1 MQKHEVEMMQWTGA
15 VLALVLGLCVS
26 FTLGGY
32 PPLPFPA
39 GIIHGCMAAVR
50 DPLLFWGA
58 VPGAALAAEVAWA
71 CHEYL
76 FNGFEGYRYAKFIR
90 GTKMENRHQLSSR
103 ITRHNNSYRKLAV
116 KHGDAPRA
124 PVAVCGVEMPTDLE
138 TQNLIIVGAPGT
150 GKSQAI
156 NGLVASALRRDDRM
170 VVVDPNGSL
179 MSRFYLPGD
188 VVINPYD
195 ARCVGWSL
203 FNEVDHGFDFERLAH
218 SAIPPQ
224 NGDQAE
230 EWAGY
235 ARAVLADT
243 MNKLDQDDMRDM
255 VTLTDLLVRE
265 QRPVLQ
271 KYLEDTDS
279 VGFFAK
285 DADRATASIIF
296 TLNKY
301 IRPLRRI
308 PDGDFSIRRWMS
320 DANGGNIWLTWREDQ
335 RTALGPTIPVWLDL
349 IYAMILSEA
358 PTFDRRLWVYKDEL
372 ASLGR
377 LYSFEAAVSKGR
389 KHGLCVVGGVQD
401 LVQMDMQ
408 LGELPA
414 KAVLSCFRSL
424 LAMGGANALT
434 TKRMA
439 EMIGTHEVERHPI
452 GVQGQWRINTR
463 ERRRESEHVVTS
475 SQISNLPDLNGYLK
489 YGKDWPLAKIRF
501 GVRDYPVRV
510 PAYIEAPLGEVLPSI
525 ALPAPVN
532 PAPAPQGEPGATAII
547 IGAAHPSTQS

>member
-1 MQKHEVEMMQWTGA
+1 MQKHEIVMMQWTGA
-15 VLALVLGLCVS
+15 VFALALGLCVS
-26 FTLGGY
+26 FTLAGH
-32 PPLPFPA
+32 PPFPFPA
-39 GIIHGCMAAVR
+39 GVINGFKAAVHA
-50 DPLLFWGA
+50 PQLFWGA
-58 VPGAALAAEVAWA
+58 VPGVGLAVGAAWV

-76 FNGFEGYRYAKFIR
+76 FSGFEGYRYARFIR

-103 ITRHNNSYRKLAV
+103 IARHNNQYRKQAV

-308 PDGDFSIRRWMS
+308 PDGDFSIRRWMC
-320 DANGGNIWLTWREDQ
+320 DNNGGNIWLTWREDQ

-424 LAMGGANALT
+424 IAMGGANALT

-452 GVQGQWRINTR
+452 GVQGQWGLNTR

-501 GVRDYPVRV
+501 DVRDFPVRV
-510 PAYIEAPLGEVLPSI
+510 PSYIEAPPSELLPPI
-525 ALPAPVN
+525 A
-532 PAPAPQGEPGATAII
+532 GTRTA
-547 IGAAHPSTQS
+547 

>member
-1 MQKHEVEMMQWTGA
+1 MQKHEIVMMQWTGA

-26 FTLGGY
+26 FTLAGY

-39 GIIHGCMAAVR
+39 GIIHGFTAAVH
-50 DPLLFWGA
+50 DPLLFWGV
-58 VPGAALAAEVAWA
+58 VPGAVLAAGAAWA
-71 CHEYL
+71 YHEYL

-103 ITRHNNSYRKLAV
+103 IARHNNQYRKQAV
-116 KHGDAPRA
+116 KHGDAPRV

-138 TQNLIIVGAPGT
+138 TQNLIVVGAPGS

-156 NGLVASALRRDDRM
+156 NGLIASALRRDDRM

-188 VVINPYD
+188 IVINPYD

-235 ARAVLADT
+235 ARALLADT
-243 MNKLDQDDMRDM
+243 MNKLAVDDMRDM

-308 PDGDFSIRRWMS
+308 PDGDFSIRRWMG
-320 DANGGNIWLTWREDQ
+320 DENAGNIWITWREDQ

-358 PTFDRRLWVYKDEL
+358 PTFDRRLWVFKNEL

-389 KHGLCVVGGVQD
+389 KHGLCVVGDLQD
-401 LVQMDMQ
+401 LVQLHQQ
-408 LGELPA
+408 LGDLPA
-414 KAVLSCFRSL
+414 KATLSCFRSL
-424 LAMGGANALT
+424 LALGGANALT
-434 TKRMA
+434 TKSVA
-439 EMIGTHEVERHPI
+439 EMIGWHEVERHPI

-463 ERRRESEHVVTS
+463 ERKRDPELVVTS
-475 SQISNLPDLNGYLK
+475 SQLSNLPDLNGYLK

-501 GVRDYPVRV
+501 GARDYPVRV
-510 PAYIEAPLGEVLPSI
+510 PAYIEATPCEVFPSI
-525 ALPAPVN
+525 AVPAPVN
-532 PAPAPQGEPGATAII
+532 RAPAPQGEPGAAAII
-547 IGAAHPSTQS
+547 IGTVLPSTQP

>member
-1 MQKHEVEMMQWTGA
+1 MQKHEVVMVQWTGA
-15 VLALVLGLCVS
+15 AFALVLGLCVS

-50 DPLLFWGA
+50 DPLLLWGA
-58 VPGAALAAEVAWA
+58 VPGAALAAGVAWA

-90 GTKMENRHQLSSR
+90 GTKTENRHQLSSR
-103 ITRHNNSYRKLAV
+103 IGRHNNSYRKLAV

-124 PVAVCGVEMPTDLE
+124 PVVVCGVEMPTDLE

-188 VVINPYD
+188 LVINPYD

-320 DANGGNIWLTWREDQ
+320 DEKGGNIWLTWREDQ

-349 IYAMILSEA
+349 IYAMILSER

-401 LVQMDMQ
+401 LVQLDMQ

-434 TKRMA
+434 TKRMS

-452 GVQGQWRINTR
+452 GVQGQLRINTR
-463 ERRRESEHVVTS
+463 ERRRESEPVVTS

-489 YGKDWPLAKIRF
+489 YGKDWPLAKISF

-510 PAYIEAPLGEVLPSI
+510 PAYIEAPPRAVL
-525 ALPAPVN
+525 
-532 PAPAPQGEPGATAII
+532 Q
-547 IGAAHPSTQS
+547 

>member
-1 MQKHEVEMMQWTGA
+1 MQKHDVVLLQWASAG
-15 VLALVLGLCVS
+15 LALVLGLCAS
-26 FTLGGY
+26 FALAGY
-32 PPLPFPA
+32 SPLPFPA
-39 GIIHGCMAAVR
+39 GVIRGLSAALR
-50 DPLLFWGA
+50 DPVLLWGLI
-58 VPGAALAAEVAWA
+58 PGAALAGVARWA

-76 FNGFEGYRYAKFIR
+76 FNGFEGYRYARFIR
-90 GTKMENRHQLSSR
+90 GTKIENRHQLSRR
-103 ITRHNNSYRKLAV
+103 ITRHNNLYRRLAV
-116 KHGDAPRA
+116 RHGDAPRA
-124 PVAVCGVEMPTDLE
+124 PVSVCGVEMPTDLE

-203 FNEVDHGFDFERLAH
+203 FNEVDKGFDFERLAH

-224 NGDQAE
+224 NGEQAE

-235 ARAVLADT
+235 ARALLADT
-243 MNKLDQDDMRDM
+243 MNRLAADDMSDM
-255 VTLTDLLVRE
+255 PSLTDLLVRE
-265 QRPVLQ
+265 QRAVLQ
-271 KYLEDTDS
+271 QYLEDTDS

-296 TLNKY
+296 TLNRY

-308 PDGDFSIRRWMS
+308 PDGNFSIRRWMR
-320 DANGGNIWLTWREDQ
+320 DENAGNIWITWREDQ
-335 RTALGPTIPVWLDL
+335 RTALGPTIPIWLDL

-358 PTFDRRLWVYKDEL
+358 PTFNRRLWVFKDEL

-377 LYSFEAAVSKGR
+377 LYSFESAVSKGR

-434 TKRMA
+434 TRRVA
-439 EMIGTHEVERHPI
+439 EMIGMHEVERHPV
-452 GVQGQWRINTR
+452 GVQGRWRINTR
-463 ERRRESEHVVTS
+463 ERRRDPELVVMP
-475 SQISNLPDLNGYLK
+475 SQISNLPDLQGYLK

-501 GVRDYPVRV
+501 RAHDYPVREL
-510 PAYIEAPLGEVLPSI
+510 PYIEAPPHRPTVRASSD
-525 ALPAPVN
+525 AMPA
-532 PAPAPQGEPGATAII
+532 AAIL
-547 IGAAHPSTQS
+547 STQS

>member
-1 MQKHEVEMMQWTGA
+1 MQKHEIVMMQWTGA
-15 VLALVLGLCVS
+15 VLALVLGLGVS
-26 FTLGGY
+26 FTLAGY

-39 GIIHGCMAAVR
+39 GIIHGFMAAVH

-58 VPGAALAAEVAWA
+58 VPGAALAAGAAWA

-90 GTKMENRHQLSSR
+90 GTKMENRHQLSNR
-103 ITRHNNSYRKLAV
+103 ITRHNNQYRKQAV

-138 TQNLIIVGAPGT
+138 TQNLIVVGAPGS

-156 NGLVASALRRDDRM
+156 NGLIASALRRDDRM

-188 VVINPYD
+188 IVINPYD

-218 SAIPPQ
+218 SAVPPQ

-235 ARAVLADT
+235 ARALLADT
-243 MNKLDQDDMRDM
+243 MNKLAGDDMRDM

-308 PDGDFSIRRWMS
+308 PDGDFSIRRWMG
-320 DANGGNIWLTWREDQ
+320 DENAGNIWITWREDQ

-358 PTFDRRLWVYKDEL
+358 PTFDRRLWVFKNEL

-389 KHGLCVVGGVQD
+389 KHGLCVVGDLQD
-401 LVQMDMQ
+401 LVQLHQQ
-408 LGELPA
+408 LGDLPA
-414 KAVLSCFRSL
+414 KATLSCFRSL
-424 LAMGGANALT
+424 LALGGANALT
-434 TKRMA
+434 TKSVG
-439 EMIGTHEVERHPI
+439 EMIGWHEVERHPI

-463 ERRRESEHVVTS
+463 ERKRDPELVVTS
-475 SQISNLPDLNGYLK
+475 SQLSNLPDLNGYLK

-501 GVRDYPVRV
+501 GARDYPVRV
-510 PAYIEAPLGEVLPSI
+510 PAYIEAVPCEALQSI
-525 ALPAPVN
+525 ATRAPVN
-532 PAPAPQGEPGATAII
+532 RAPAPQGEPGAGAIF
-547 IGAAHPSTQS
+547 IGTVLPSTQS

>member
-1 MQKHEVEMMQWTGA
+1 MQNHEIVMMQWTGA

-26 FTLGGY
+26 FTLAGY

-39 GIIHGCMAAVR
+39 GIIHGFTAAVH

-58 VPGAALAAEVAWA
+58 VPGAALAAVAAWA

-103 ITRHNNSYRKLAV
+103 IARHNNQYRKQAV
-116 KHGDAPRA
+116 KHGDAPRV

-138 TQNLIIVGAPGT
+138 TQNLIVVGAPGS

-156 NGLVASALRRDDRM
+156 NGLIASALRRDDRM

-188 VVINPYD
+188 IVINPYD

-235 ARAVLADT
+235 ARALLADT
-243 MNKLDQDDMRDM
+243 MNKLAGDDMRDM

-308 PDGDFSIRRWMS
+308 PDGDFSIRRWMG
-320 DANGGNIWLTWREDQ
+320 DENGGNIWITWREDQ

-358 PTFDRRLWVYKDEL
+358 PTFDRRLWVFKNEL

-389 KHGLCVVGGVQD
+389 KHGLCVVGDLQD
-401 LVQMDMQ
+401 LIQLHQQ
-408 LGELPA
+408 LGDLPA
-414 KAVLSCFRSL
+414 KATLSCFRSL
-424 LAMGGANALT
+424 LALGGANALT
-434 TKRMA
+434 TKNVA
-439 EMIGTHEVERHPI
+439 EMIGWHEVERHPI

-463 ERRRESEHVVTS
+463 ERKRDPELVVTS
-475 SQISNLPDLNGYLK
+475 SQLSNLPDLNGYLK

-501 GVRDYPVRV
+501 GARDYPVRV
-510 PAYIEAPLGEVLPSI
+510 PAYIEAPPREIHLSI
-525 ALPAPVN
+525 GIPAPVN
-532 PAPAPQGEPGATAII
+532 PAPAPEGGGTAAII
-547 IGAAHPSTQS
+547 IGAIRS

>member
-1 MQKHEVEMMQWTGA
+1 MQKHEIVMMQWTGA

-26 FTLGGY
+26 FTLAGHS
-32 PPLPFPA
+32 PFPFPA
-39 GIIHGCMAAVR
+39 GIINGFMAAVR

-58 VPGAALAAEVAWA
+58 VPGVALAAGAAWA

-76 FNGFEGYRYAKFIR
+76 FNGFEGYRYARFIR
-90 GTKMENRHQLSSR
+90 GTKMENRHQLSNR
-103 ITRHNNSYRKLAV
+103 ITRHNNQYRKQAV

-156 NGLVASALRRDDRM
+156 NGLVASALHRGDRM

-296 TLNKY
+296 TLNRY

-308 PDGDFSIRRWMS
+308 PDGDFSIRRWMGNE
-320 DANGGNIWLTWREDQ
+320 NGGNIWLTWREDQ

-434 TKRMA
+434 TRRMS

-452 GVQGQWRINTR
+452 GVQGQLRINTR

-501 GVRDYPVRV
+501 GARDYPVRV
-510 PAYIEAPLGEVLPSI
+510 PAYIEALRRDVLPST
-525 ALPAPVN
+525 AVPEAVN
-532 PAPAPQGEPGATAII
+532 PAPASQGEPWANAII
-547 IGAAHPSTQS
+547 IGAPLPSTQS

>member
-1 MQKHEVEMMQWTGA
+1 MQKHEVVMMQWTFA
-15 VLALVLGLCVS
+15 VVSVLLGLCLS
-26 FTLGGY
+26 FTLAGHV
-32 PPLPFPA
+32 PVPFPA
-39 GIIHGCMAAVR
+39 GIIEGFKAAVH
-50 DPLLFWGA
+50 DPILFWGA
-58 VPGAALAAEVAWA
+58 LPGVALAIGAAWV
-71 CHEYL
+71 CREYMY
-76 FNGFEGYRYAKFIR
+76 NGFEGYRYAKFIR
-90 GTKMENRHQLSSR
+90 GTKMENWRQLSER
-103 ITRHNNSYRKLAV
+103 IKRHNNKYRKLAV

-124 PVAVCGVEMPTDLE
+124 PVAVCNVEMPTDLE
-138 TQNLIIVGAPGT
+138 TQNLMVIGAPGT

-188 VVINPYD
+188 IVINPYD

-203 FNEVDHGFDFERLAH
+203 FNEVDNSFDFERLAH

-224 NGDQAE
+224 NGEQAE

-235 ARAVLADT
+235 ARALLADT
-243 MNKLDQDDMRDM
+243 MNRLDGDDMRDM
-255 VTLTDLLVRE
+255 TTLTDLLVRE

-308 PDGDFSIRRWMS
+308 PDGGFSIRRWMS
-320 DANGGNIWLTWREDQ
+320 DENAGNIWITWREDQ
-335 RTALGPTIPVWLDL
+335 RTALGPTIPIWLDL

-358 PTFDRRLWVYKDEL
+358 PTFDRRLWVFKDEL

-401 LVQMDMQ
+401 LVQLDQQ
-408 LGELPA
+408 LGDLPA

-424 LAMGGANALT
+424 LALGGANALT
-434 TKRMA
+434 TKRVS
-439 EMIGTHEVERHPI
+439 EMIGMHEVERHPT
-452 GVQGQWRINTR
+452 GVQGQLRINTR
-463 ERRRESEHVVTS
+463 ERRREAELVVLP
-475 SQISNLPDLNGYLK
+475 SQISNLPDLNGFLK
-489 YGKDWPLAKIRF
+489 YGKDWPLSKIKF
-501 GVRDYPVRV
+501 DVRDYPVLS
-510 PAYIEAPLGEVLPSI
+510 P
-525 ALPAPVN
+525 
-532 PAPAPQGEPGATAII
+532 
-547 IGAAHPSTQS
+547 

>member
-1 MQKHEVEMMQWTGA
+1 MQKHEIVMMQWTGA

-26 FTLGGY
+26 FTLAGH
-32 PPLPFPA
+32 PPFPFPA
-39 GIIHGCMAAVR
+39 GIINGFKAAVH

-58 VPGAALAAEVAWA
+58 VPGAALAAVAAWA

-76 FNGFEGYRYAKFIR
+76 FNGFEGYRYARFIR
-90 GTKMENRHQLSSR
+90 GTKMENRHQLSNR
-103 ITRHNNSYRKLAV
+103 ITRHNNQYRKQAV

-138 TQNLIIVGAPGT
+138 TQNLIVVGAPGT

-156 NGLVASALRRDDRM
+156 NGLVASALLRDDRM

-265 QRPVLQ
+265 HRPVLQ

-434 TKRMA
+434 TKRMT

-463 ERRRESEHVVTS
+463 ERRRDSEHVVTS

-510 PAYIEAPLGEVLPSI
+510 PAYIEAPPREVLPSI
-525 ALPAPVN
+525 AVPAPVN
-532 PAPAPQGEPGATAII
+532 PAPAPQGEPGTTAII
-547 IGAAHPSTQS
+547 IGAALPSTQS

>member
-1 MQKHEVEMMQWTGA
+1 MQKHEIVMLQWTGA

-26 FTLGGY
+26 FTLAGH

-39 GIIHGCMAAVR
+39 GIIHGFMAAVH

-58 VPGAALAAEVAWA
+58 VPGAALATGVAWA

-90 GTKMENRHQLSSR
+90 GTRMENRHQLSSR
-103 ITRHNNSYRKLAV
+103 IARHNNQYRKQAV

-138 TQNLIIVGAPGT
+138 TQNLIVVGAPGS

-156 NGLVASALRRDDRM
+156 NGLIASALRRDDRM

-188 VVINPYD
+188 IVINPYD
-195 ARCVGWSL
+195 ARCIGWSL

-235 ARAVLADT
+235 ARALLADT

-308 PDGDFSIRRWMS
+308 PDGDFSIRRWMG
-320 DANGGNIWLTWREDQ
+320 DENGGNIWITWREDQ
-335 RTALGPTIPVWLDL
+335 RTALGPTLPVWLDL

-358 PTFDRRLWVYKDEL
+358 PTFDRRLWVFKNEL

-389 KHGLCVVGGVQD
+389 KHGLCVVGDLQD
-401 LVQMDMQ
+401 LIQLHQQ
-408 LGELPA
+408 LGDLPA
-414 KAVLSCFRSL
+414 KATLSCFRSL
-424 LAMGGANALT
+424 LALGGANALT
-434 TKRMA
+434 TKNVA
-439 EMIGTHEVERHPI
+439 EMIGWHEVERHPI

-463 ERRRESEHVVTS
+463 ERKRDPELVVTS
-475 SQISNLPDLNGYLK
+475 SQLSNLPDLNGYLK

-501 GVRDYPVRV
+501 GARDYPVRV
-510 PAYIEAPLGEVLPSI
+510 PAYIEALPRETQLSI
-525 ALPAPVN
+525 AIPAPVN
-532 PAPAPQGEPGATAII
+532 PAPAPEGGGTAAII
-547 IGAAHPSTQS
+547 IGAIRS

>member
-1 MQKHEVEMMQWTGA
+1 MQKHEIVMMQWAGA
-15 VLALVLGLCVS
+15 VLTLVLGLCVS
-26 FTLGGY
+26 FTLAGY

-39 GIIHGCMAAVR
+39 GIIHGFMAAVH

-58 VPGAALAAEVAWA
+58 VPGVALAAGAAWA

-76 FNGFEGYRYAKFIR
+76 FNGFEGYRYARFIR
-90 GTKMENRHQLSSR
+90 GTKMENRHQLSNR
-103 ITRHNNSYRKLAV
+103 ITRHNNQYRKQAV

-156 NGLVASALRRDDRM
+156 NGLVASALHRGDRM

-296 TLNKY
+296 TLNRY

-308 PDGDFSIRRWMS
+308 PDGDFSIRRWMGNE
-320 DANGGNIWLTWREDQ
+320 NGGNIWLTWREDQ

-434 TKRMA
+434 TRRMS

-452 GVQGQWRINTR
+452 GVQGQLRINTR

-501 GVRDYPVRV
+501 GARDYPVRV
-510 PAYIEAPLGEVLPSI
+510 PAYIEVLRRDVLPST
-525 ALPAPVN
+525 AVPEAVN
-532 PAPAPQGEPGATAII
+532 PAPASQGEPWANAII
-547 IGAAHPSTQS
+547 IGAPLPSTQS

>member
-1 MQKHEVEMMQWTGA
+1 MQKHEIVMMQWTGA

-26 FTLGGY
+26 FTLAGY

-39 GIIHGCMAAVR
+39 GIIHGFIAAVH

-58 VPGAALAAEVAWA
+58 VPGAALAAGAAWA

-76 FNGFEGYRYAKFIR
+76 FNGFEGYRYARFIR

-103 ITRHNNSYRKLAV
+103 IARHNNEYRKQAV
-116 KHGDAPRA
+116 KHGDAPRV

-138 TQNLIIVGAPGT
+138 TQNLIVVGAPGS

-156 NGLVASALRRDDRM
+156 NGLIASALRRDDRM

-188 VVINPYD
+188 IVINPYD

-235 ARAVLADT
+235 ARALLADT
-243 MNKLDQDDMRDM
+243 MNKLAGDDMRDM

-320 DANGGNIWLTWREDQ
+320 DENGGNIWITWREDQ

-358 PTFDRRLWVYKDEL
+358 PTFDRRLWVFKNEL

-389 KHGLCVVGGVQD
+389 KHGLCVVGDLQD
-401 LVQMDMQ
+401 LIQLHQQ
-408 LGELPA
+408 LGDLPA
-414 KAVLSCFRSL
+414 KATLSCFRSL
-424 LAMGGANALT
+424 LALGGANALT
-434 TKRMA
+434 TKNVA
-439 EMIGTHEVERHPI
+439 EMIGWHEVERHPI

-463 ERRRESEHVVTS
+463 ERKRDPELVVTS
-475 SQISNLPDLNGYLK
+475 SQLSNLPDLNGYLK

-501 GVRDYPVRV
+501 GARDYPVRV
-510 PAYIEAPLGEVLPSI
+510 PAYIEAPPREAQLSV
-525 ALPAPVN
+525 AVPAPVN
-532 PAPAPQGEPGATAII
+532 PAPAPEGGGTPAII
-547 IGAAHPSTQS
+547 IGAIKL

>member
-1 MQKHEVEMMQWTGA
+1 MMQWTGA

-39 GIIHGCMAAVR
+39 GIFHGCMASVR

-58 VPGAALAAEVAWA
+58 VPGAALAAGGAWA

-90 GTKMENRHQLSSR
+90 GTKMENRHQLSNR
-103 ITRHNNSYRKLAV
+103 IARHNNSYRKLAV

-320 DANGGNIWLTWREDQ
+320 DENGGNIWLTWREDQ

-434 TKRMA
+434 TKRMS

-452 GVQGQWRINTR
+452 GVQGQLRINTR

-501 GVRDYPVRV
+501 GARDYPVRV
-510 PAYIEAPLGEVLPSI
+510 PAYIEVPPREVLPSI
-525 ALPAPVN
+525 AVPAPVN
-532 PAPAPQGEPGATAII
+532 PAPAPQDEPGATAII
-547 IGAAHPSTQS
+547 IGAALPSTQS

>member
-1 MQKHEVEMMQWTGA
+1 MQKHEIVMMQWTGA

-26 FTLGGY
+26 FTLAGY

-39 GIIHGCMAAVR
+39 GIIHGFMAAVH

-58 VPGAALAAEVAWA
+58 VPGAALAAGAAWA

-76 FNGFEGYRYAKFIR
+76 FNGFEGYRYARFIR

-103 ITRHNNSYRKLAV
+103 IARHNNQYRKQAV

-138 TQNLIIVGAPGT
+138 TQNLIVVGAPGS

-156 NGLVASALRRDDRM
+156 NGLIASALRRDDRM

-188 VVINPYD
+188 IVINPYD
-195 ARCVGWSL
+195 ARCIGWSL

-235 ARAVLADT
+235 ARALLADT
-243 MNKLDQDDMRDM
+243 MNKLAGDDMRDM

-308 PDGDFSIRRWMS
+308 PDGDFSIRRWMG
-320 DANGGNIWLTWREDQ
+320 DENGGNIWITWREDQ

-358 PTFDRRLWVYKDEL
+358 PTFDRRLWVFKNEL

-389 KHGLCVVGGVQD
+389 KHGLCVVGDLQD
-401 LVQMDMQ
+401 LIQLHQQ
-408 LGELPA
+408 LGDLPA
-414 KAVLSCFRSL
+414 KATLSCFRSL
-424 LAMGGANALT
+424 LALGGANALT
-434 TKRMA
+434 TKNVA
-439 EMIGTHEVERHPI
+439 EMIGWHEVERHPI

-463 ERRRESEHVVTS
+463 ERKRDPELVVTS
-475 SQISNLPDLNGYLK
+475 SQLSNLPDLNGYLK

-501 GVRDYPVRV
+501 GARDYPVRV
-510 PAYIEAPLGEVLPSI
+510 PAYIEAQPNETLLSI
-525 ALPAPVN
+525 AIPAPVI
-532 PAPAPQGEPGATAII
+532 PAPAPEGGGPAAII
-547 IGAAHPSTQS
+547 IGAIRS

>member
-1 MQKHEVEMMQWTGA
+1 MQKHEVVMMQWTGA

-26 FTLGGY
+26 FTLAGY

-39 GIIHGCMAAVR
+39 EIIHGVQAAVH
-50 DPLLFWGA
+50 DPILFWGA
-58 VPGAALAAEVAWA
+58 VPGVALAALTAWA
-71 CHEYL
+71 CHEYMY
-76 FNGFEGYRYAKFIR
+76 NGFEGYRYAKFIR
-90 GTKMENRHQLSSR
+90 GTRMENRHQLSSR
-103 ITRHNNSYRKLAV
+103 IRRHNDKHRKRAM
-116 KHGDAPRA
+116 KHGDAARES
-124 PVAVCGVEMPTDLE
+124 VAVCGVEMPTDLE
-138 TQNLIIVGAPGT
+138 TQNLIVVGAPGS
-150 GKSQAI
+150 GKSQAM
-156 NGLVASALRRDDRM
+156 NGLIAAALRRDDRM
-170 VVVDPNGSL
+170 VVVDPNGEL

-188 VVINPYD
+188 IVINPYD

-203 FNEVDHGFDFERLAH
+203 FNEVDNSFDFERLAY

-224 NGDQAE
+224 NGEQAE

-235 ARAVLADT
+235 ARALLADT
-243 MNKLDQDDMRDM
+243 MNHLDADDMRDM
-255 VTLTDLLVRE
+255 TTLTDLLVRE

-271 KYLEDTDS
+271 KYLENTDS

-320 DANGGNIWLTWREDQ
+320 DENGGNIWITWREDQ

-358 PTFDRRLWVYKDEL
+358 PTFDRRLWVFKNEL

-389 KHGLCVVGGVQD
+389 KHGLCVVGDLQD
-401 LVQMDMQ
+401 LVQLHQQ
-408 LGELPA
+408 LGDLPA

-424 LAMGGANALT
+424 LALGGANALT
-434 TKRMA
+434 TKNVA
-439 EMIGTHEVERHPI
+439 EMIGMHEVERHPI

-463 ERRRESEHVVTS
+463 ERRRDPEHVVTA

-501 GVRDYPVRV
+501 PVRDYPVRV
-510 PAYIEAPLGEVLPSI
+510 PAYIEAPPREGQPSV
-525 ALPAPVN
+525 AVASPVN
-532 PAPAPQGEPGATAII
+532 PAPAPQGGGTTAII
-547 IGAAHPSTQS
+547 IGTTGP

>member
-1 MQKHEVEMMQWTGA
+1 MQKHEIVMMQWTGA

-26 FTLGGY
+26 FTLAGY
-32 PPLPFPA
+32 PPLPFPV
-39 GIIHGCMAAVR
+39 GIIHGFMAAVH

-58 VPGAALAAEVAWA
+58 VPGAALAAGAAWA

-76 FNGFEGYRYAKFIR
+76 FSGFEGYRYAKFIR
-90 GTKMENRHQLSSR
+90 GTKMENRHQLSNR
-103 ITRHNNSYRKLAV
+103 ITRHNNQYRKQAV

-138 TQNLIIVGAPGT
+138 TQNLIVVGAPGS

-156 NGLVASALRRDDRM
+156 NGLIASALRRDDRM

-188 VVINPYD
+188 IVINPYD

-235 ARAVLADT
+235 ARALLADT
-243 MNKLDQDDMRDM
+243 MNKLAGDDMRDM

-308 PDGDFSIRRWMS
+308 PDGDFSIRRWMG
-320 DANGGNIWLTWREDQ
+320 DENAGNIWITWREDQ

-358 PTFDRRLWVYKDEL
+358 PTFDRRLWVFKNEL

-389 KHGLCVVGGVQD
+389 KHGLCVVGDLQD
-401 LVQMDMQ
+401 LVQLHQQ
-408 LGELPA
+408 LGDLPA
-414 KAVLSCFRSL
+414 KATLSCFRSL
-424 LAMGGANALT
+424 LALGGANALT
-434 TKRMA
+434 TKNVA
-439 EMIGTHEVERHPI
+439 EMIGWHEVERHPI

-463 ERRRESEHVVTS
+463 ERKRDPELVVTS
-475 SQISNLPDLNGYLK
+475 SQLSNLPDLNGYLK

-501 GVRDYPVRV
+501 GARDYPVRV
-510 PAYIEAPLGEVLPSI
+510 PAYIEAPPRETQLSVAI
-525 ALPAPVN
+525 PAPVN
-532 PAPAPQGEPGATAII
+532 PAPAPEGGGTAAII
-547 IGAAHPSTQS
+547 IGAIKL